1 MFRKAL
7 NGRVTPEKFFEEAS
21 VMYDTVNEA
30 YTAMINGLADIN
42 ESNKK
47 SYDLLSEIKDK
58 LEPSLTSVTE
68 ALNEVADLKPEINT
82 ALTI

>member
-47 SYDLLSEIKDK
+47 SLYIIYSSIFIYN
-58 LEPSLTSVTE
+58 SIFYQFI
-68 ALNEVADLKPEINT
+68 INILFYKINRCQR
-82 ALTI
+82 ARSI